1 MILFYNK
8 DLKIE
13 KGTLL
18 RARLVHFCFGYALSL
33 YRILIQLKKKKKL
46 QFNKVFASTLP
57 QRLLLSTNVYRILIV
72 IRHPGVK
79 NWYKIFW
86 FVS

>member
-1 MILFYNK
+1 MILFYNN

-18 RARLVHFCFGYALSL
+18 RARLVHLCFGYALSL
-33 YRILIQLKKKKKL
+33 YRILIHLKL

>member
-13 KGTLL
+13 KGTALL
-18 RARLVHFCFGYALSL
+18 RARLVHLCFGYALSS
-33 YRILIQLKKKKKL
+33 YRILIHLKL

>member
-1 MILFYNK
+1 MILFYNN

-18 RARLVHFCFGYALSL
+18 HLCFGYALSL
-33 YRILIQLKKKKKL
+33 YRILIHLKL

-72 IRHPGVK
+72 IRHPDV
-79 NWYKIFW
+79 
-86 FVS
+86 

>member
-1 MILFYNK
+1 MIHFYNK

-13 KGTLL
+13 KGTALL
-18 RARLVHFCFGYALSL
+18 RARLVHLCFGYALSS
-33 YRILIQLKKKKKL
+33 YRILIHLKL

-72 IRHPGVK
+72 IRHPDV
-79 NWYKIFW
+79 
-86 FVS
+86 